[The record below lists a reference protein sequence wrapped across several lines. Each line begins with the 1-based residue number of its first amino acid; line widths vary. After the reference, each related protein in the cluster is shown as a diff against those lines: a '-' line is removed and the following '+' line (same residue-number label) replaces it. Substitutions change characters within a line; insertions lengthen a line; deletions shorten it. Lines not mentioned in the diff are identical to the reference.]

1 MVQISNMQISNFKAF
16 KDSKELDLR
25 KINLIVGKN
34 SAGKSSIIKAI
45 LGCSQTAREKKVDSS
60 DFRLVGAHTDLGT
73 FKDAIHGKNE
83 KEIFSLSFGLIG
95 PKKHE
100 NADEEIF
107 QFAYKYSKGPG
118 LITAK
123 LAGIEVNID
132 GKLLCSA
139 RQAYKNQED
148 FNHKSIVLS
157 HTKTIDFSEPITEE
171 EKEAEKRLH
180 DDAPDFIKKLNELIE
195 EERSKSNDED
205 REAKEFIVI
214 DDFCIDFQYFVK
226 SDKKRDSGFKWEHPG
241 LIQSRFPSSQFR
253 SAHLAS
259 MKLDRMLA
267 NCVYIGPLRDEPTRN
282 ARLAISSGN
291 TTGKK
296 GEDLAVML
304 HLKLKDK
311 TFRERFNNYL
321 QKLHIANGIV
331 TSESY
336 LDIGTSKKLTG
347 YINVLLE
354 KNGQFNSLVDVGFGT
369 SQVLPIVFELMAQE
383 NRLMLIEQ
391 PELHLH
397 PSAQAE
403 LGELFND
410 SIKSGNQLIVETH
423 SVTLI
428 ERIRKLIRKGEL
440 SNKDVR
446 IIYVQNQ
453 ESSGS
458 SICKQI
464 GFLSDGDFDTA
475 WPEKDF
481 FGEREAEA
489 LSDWW

>member
-1 MVQISNMQISNFKAF
+1 MQISNFKAF
-16 KDSKELDLR
+16 KDSKELDLK

-60 DFRLVGAHTDLGT
+60 DFRLVGSHTDLGT
-73 FKDAIHGKNE
+73 FKDAVHSNNE
-83 KEIFSLSFGLIG
+83 AKKFSISFGIKG
-95 PKKHE
+95 PKQLPGVNE
-100 NADEEIF
+100 NKPHDY
-107 QFAYKYSKGPG
+107 QFTYRYAKGPG
-118 LITAK
+118 LITAIV
-123 LAGIEVNID
+123 AGINVYVD
-132 GKLLCSA
+132 GKFLCSA
-139 RQAYKNQED
+139 GRAYKNQEEYEA
-148 FNHKSIVLS
+148 HQLVLS
-157 HTKTIDFSEPITEE
+157 HSKIADLGGT
-171 EKEAEKRLH
+171 EKEQLEREKSLEGM
-180 DDAPDFIKKLNELIE
+180 PEFILKLNELIE
-195 EERSKSNDED
+195 EQTSKTED
-205 REAKEFIVI
+205 KLTKELVLL
-214 DDFCIDFQYFVK
+214 DDFCIDFQLAVAVN
-226 SDKKRDSGFKWEHPG
+226 DNDSQFKWTPKG
-241 LIQSRFPSSQFR
+241 FFPN
-253 SAHLAS
+253 
-259 MKLDRMLA
+259 MKLLDSKLRQAHYASRKLDQTLA
-267 NCVYIGPLRDEPTRN
+267 NCVYIGPLREEPTRN
-282 ARLAISSGN
+282 ARLAISSGK

-304 HLKLKDK
+304 HLELKNEK
-311 TFRERFNNYL
+311 FRERFNNYL

-336 LDIGTSKKLTG
+336 HDIGTSKKLTG

-354 KNGQFNSLVDVGFGT
+354 KNGRFNSLVDVGFGT
-369 SQVLPIVFELMAQE
+369 SQVLPIVFELMAQK

-410 SIKSGNQLIVETH
+410 SIKFGNQLIVETH

-428 ERIRKLIRKGEL
+428 ERIRKLIRTGEL

-446 IIYVQNQ
+446 IIYVQN
-453 ESSGS
+453 EGNSGS

-464 GFLSDGDFDTA
+464 GFLSNGDFDTA

>member
-1 MVQISNMQISNFKAF
+1 MVHISNMQISNFKAF

-73 FKDAIHGKNE
+73 FKDAVHGKDE
-83 KEIFSLSFGLIG
+83 TKKFSISFGIKG
-95 PKKHE
+95 PEHQY
-100 NADEEIF
+100 ADNDGEPYNF
-107 QFAYKYSKGPG
+107 QFTYKYAKGPG
-118 LITAK
+118 LITAIV
-123 LAGIEVNID
+123 AGIKVNAD
-132 GKLLCSA
+132 GKLLCSTG
-139 RQAYKNQED
+139 QAYKNQQEYD
-148 FNHKSIVLS
+148 SQRLVLS
-157 HTKTIDFSEPITEE
+157 HSKIANLGSSRKEHWGK
-171 EKEAEKRLH
+171 EKSLVEIPE
-180 DDAPDFIKKLNELIE
+180 FVVKLRELIE
-195 EERSKSNDED
+195 EQHSKADDIEQLT
-205 REAKEFIVI
+205 KELVLL
-214 DDFCIDFQYFVK
+214 DDFCVDFQLFVN
-226 SDKKRDSGFKWEHPG
+226 DNDSQFKWKTTGVFHNEKLSHPMMR
-241 LIQSRFPSSQFR
+241 QAHFASR
-253 SAHLAS
+253 
-259 MKLDRMLA
+259 KLDRTLTD
-267 NCVYIGPLRDEPTRN
+267 CVYIGPLREEPTRN
-282 ARLAISSGN
+282 ARLAISSGK

-304 HLKLKDK
+304 HLELKNK
-311 TFRERFNNYL
+311 KFRERFNNYL

-369 SQVLPIVFELMAQE
+369 SQVLPVVFELMAQK

-453 ESSGS
+453 ERSGS

>member
-73 FKDAIHGKNE
+73 FKDAVHGKDETE
-83 KEIFSLSFGLIG
+83 KFSISFGIKG
-95 PKKHE
+95 PKQLGI
-100 NADEEIF
+100 NDGDPYNY
-107 QFAYKYSKGPG
+107 QFTYKYAKGPG

-123 LAGIEVNID
+123 VAGIKVNAD
-132 GKLLCSA
+132 GKFLCSA
-139 RQAYKNQED
+139 GQAYKNQEEYD
-148 FNHKSIVLS
+148 SQRLALS
-157 HTKTIDFSEPITEE
+157 HTKIVDLENTGKEHRGE
-171 EKEAEKRLH
+171 EKSPEGVPE
-180 DDAPDFIKKLNELIE
+180 FVVKLRELIE
-195 EERSKSNDED
+195 EHHSKAED
-205 REAKEFIVI
+205 TDQLTKELVLL
-214 DDFCIDFQYFVK
+214 DDFCVDFQLFVHNN
-226 SDKKRDSGFKWEHPG
+226 DSRFKWSTKSFLQNEKISHPMMR
-241 LIQSRFPSSQFR
+241 QAHFASR
-253 SAHLAS
+253 
-259 MKLDRMLA
+259 KLDRTLA
-267 NCVYIGPLRDEPTRN
+267 DCVYIGPLREEPTRN
-282 ARLAISSGN
+282 ARLAISSGK

-304 HLKLKDK
+304 HLKLKNK
-311 TFRERFNNYL
+311 KFRERFNNYL
-321 QKLHIANGIV
+321 QKLHIANEIV

-369 SQVLPIVFELMAQE
+369 SQVLPIVFELMAQK